1 MSTFFSFINNI
12 RNSFNLKYL
21 KDIKEKQSEIF
32 NIITQKKVLQMEIL
46 QCIETL
52 DNQYDTLVKQ
62 SNTIIELLEK
72 ENKLHKQLND
82 NLLKKDKNSQ
92 KLWAKKHGVKS
103 AIQYQLKLTA
113 KSSQNNIRI
122 KNQQLKLEEYE
133 KQRKD
138 NQVERNKKLLELE
151 KIEKYIETKKQELE
165 KVNNAIKYYSYNRFL
180 VLFSSISMLMLCC
193 CFIFSQINQL
203 NNIFRITICSVAISI
218 ILILSICLFLN
229 EKRIRKLLLLKKC
242 NYFSFSF
249 TFVVGLCVYFTLFN
263 NYSLRWISTLFLIC
277 TTIFILFN
285 IYHIVKVAESD
296 NSFKLQLDYPIFNLP
311 IVNFLV
317 IYIIYLIKF
326 EQIFNYISAGCL
338 ILIFIMYV
346 LGFCWTFKIKRFKD
360 KVTFKYCLGIIFNLL
375 ICGAILCLIIINLAT
390 TINISETFFSWLNL
404 IFVIIGAFA
413 GPILNNLFKTNI
425 KDPLDE
431 NKEE

>member
-1 MSTFFSFINNI
+1 MSTFFSFISNI

-21 KDIKEKQSEIF
+21 KDIKEKQSEIL
-32 NIITQKKVLQMEIL
+32 NIITQQKMLQVEIL

-52 DNQYDTLVKQ
+52 DCQYDTLVKQ

-82 NLLKKDKNSQ
+82 NLLKKDKNLQ
-92 KLWAKKHGVKS
+92 NLWAKKHGVKS

-122 KNQQLKLEEYE
+122 KEQQSKLEEYE
-133 KQRKD
+133 IQRNN
-138 NQVERNKKLLELE
+138 NQVERNQKLLELE
-151 KIEKYIETKKQELE
+151 KIEKNIEAKKQELE

-180 VLFSSISMLMLCC
+180 VSFSSLSVLMLCS

-203 NNIFRITICSVAISI
+203 NNIFKITICSISISI
-218 ILILSICLFLN
+218 IAILSICLFLN
-229 EKRIRKLLLLKKC
+229 EKRIREILELKKC
-242 NYFSFSF
+242 NYFSFIF
-249 TFVVGLCVYFTLFN
+249 PLMIGLCVYFTLFN
-263 NYSLRWISTLFLIC
+263 NYSLRWISTIFLIC

-285 IYHIVKVAESD
+285 IYYIVKAAEKE
-296 NSFKLQLDYPIFNLP
+296 NSFNLQVDYLIFNLP

-317 IYIIYLIKF
+317 IYIIYLTKF
-326 EQIFNYISAGCL
+326 EQLFNYISAGCL

-346 LGFCWTFKIKRFKD
+346 LGFCWIFKIKRFKD
-360 KVTFKYCLGIIFNLL
+360 KVTFKYCLGVILNILVCF
-375 ICGAILCLIIINLAT
+375 AILSLIIINFAT
-390 TINISETFFSWLNL
+390 TINISENFFSWLNL